1 MDLEEVQVSTY
12 LRNHPVF
19 LEEWLARNADSALL
33 EAVRKKW
40 SASKYPQ
47 QKQPQN
53 EKNENSEAEIEA
65 EISNEDVE
73 VSKLLLGGV
82 NEANEPL
89 LEVDEAEDDT
99 LPVEP
104 SPRYCYA

>member
-47 QKQPQN
+47 LKQPQN
-53 EKNENSEAEIEA
+53 ENENSEEAAEDE
-65 EISNEDVE
+65 SNEDVE

-89 LEVDEAEDDT
+89 LEADEEEDDT

-104 SPRYCYA
+104 SPRYGY

>member
-104 SPRYCYA
+104 SPRYGYA